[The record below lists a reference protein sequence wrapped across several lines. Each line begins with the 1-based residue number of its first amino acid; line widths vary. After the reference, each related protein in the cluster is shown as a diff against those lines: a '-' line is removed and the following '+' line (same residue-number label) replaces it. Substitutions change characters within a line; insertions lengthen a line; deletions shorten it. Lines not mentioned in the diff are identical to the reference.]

1 MKNIVYFVR
10 GEQITG
16 FLIDEGFYPCRKVD
30 KITLG
35 SYKQIIETSQWL
47 DLLAK
52 ITNVTLG
59 QRKDIFRW
67 NLNTNGTFSVR
78 SMYLHMNQDIPF
90 YIWKLKN
97 SPQD

>member
-1 MKNIVYFVR
+1 
-10 GEQITG
+10 
-16 FLIDEGFYPCRKVD
+16 VD

-35 SYKQIIETSQWL
+35 SYKKIIETSQWL

-59 QRKDIFRW
+59 QGKDIFRW

-90 YIWKLKN
+90 HIWKLKN